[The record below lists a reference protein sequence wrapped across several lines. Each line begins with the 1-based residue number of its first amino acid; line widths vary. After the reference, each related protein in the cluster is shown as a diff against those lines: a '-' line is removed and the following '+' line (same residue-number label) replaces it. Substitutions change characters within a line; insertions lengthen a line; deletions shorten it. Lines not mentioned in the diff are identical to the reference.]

1 MNRKARLRRSLSMK
15 ISFSLL
21 LLAAPVFVIS
31 LGVLFEQSRRFIRE
45 DAMRRA
51 TCVLNTTMQHVRN
64 HMSLVETA
72 ANANLRFVEENF
84 VPDSLLS
91 MSRRIVRLNRH
102 VYGCSIS
109 AEPDVFSEYGR
120 CFSAYSIRQADSI
133 LTISEEPYEYFEES
147 WYKMPIDSCRGCWV
161 DPFVGSDSDDV
172 FTVDLIASYGLPVHR
187 KDGQVVGVLSTDLSF
202 PKLAETIRNVEQPYP
217 HAHFVL
223 VGSDGRYL
231 IHPDSMLH
239 LNKTVFS
246 DGKEKGNNDLIALG
260 YQLLAGQQGTT
271 QLELNGQLCHFCYR
285 PVPGTRWSLVLVCPD
300 SDILSGYHQLA
311 YLITFL
317 ILVGLFLIHWRCYR
331 VVKKN
336 ITPLQQLLEM
346 TKQITEGNYNAEI
359 PRSKHVNAIGRLQ
372 NSFATM
378 QQSIYDYVGDIRKT
392 AAETRRNNEEL
403 AVAKRQAEEAFKQ
416 KSLFIQNVS
425 HQIRTPLNIIMGFTQ
440 VLRESLAA
448 HRPDAAV
455 QDVLPAEELASITLM
470 IKHNA
475 GHLSRMVYMLFD
487 SSETGVVEEMQSQI
501 DEQVSCNAVARECVD
516 FINYHFPDVHISF
529 ETQLPDLFCI
539 PSNYIILMRTIR
551 ELLYNSAKFSDGQ
564 HIALRIAQVGN
575 NVRFV
580 IEDVGPG
587 LSEQSKEHMFKFFTK
602 VDDMSEG
609 LGLGLPLCKR
619 HSKVLGG
626 DLRLDAFYR
635 EGCRFIIELPIV
647 RG

>member
-1 MNRKARLRRSLSMK
+1 MNRRARLRRSLSMK
-15 ISFSLL
+15 ISVSLL
-21 LLAAPVFVIS
+21 LLAVPIFVIS
-31 LGVLFEQSRRFIRE
+31 LGVLFVQSRRFIRE
-45 DAMRRA
+45 DALRRA

-72 ANANLRFVEENF
+72 ANANIKLVEEQF
-84 VPDSLLS
+84 VPDSLLAL
-91 MSRRIVRLNRH
+91 SRRIVRINRH
-102 VYGCSIS
+102 VSGCSIS
-109 AEPDVFSEYGR
+109 AEPDAFSEYGR
-120 CFSAYSIRQADSI
+120 YFSAYSVRHGDSVFAVV
-133 LTISEEPYEYFEES
+133 EEPYDYFERS
-147 WYKMPIDSCRGCWV
+147 WYKTPVNLGKACWV
-161 DPFVGSDSDDV
+161 DPFVDTDEGGI
-172 FTVDLIASYGLPVHR
+172 FANEMIASYCRPIYDKNR
-187 KDGQVVGVLSTDLSF
+187 KLLGVLSTELSF
-202 PKLAETIRNVEQPYP
+202 PTLAETIRNVEQPYP

-231 IHPDSMLH
+231 FHPDSTLH
-239 LNKTVFS
+239 LNKTIFS
-246 DGKEKGNNDLIALG
+246 DGEAKGSNDLIALG
-260 YQLLAGQQGTT
+260 YQLLEGQEGIM
-271 QLELNGQLCHFCYR
+271 QLELNGQFCHVCYR

-300 SDILSGYHQLA
+300 SDILGGYHQLA

-317 ILVGLFLIHWRCYR
+317 ILVGLFLIYWRCYR

-359 PRSKHVNAIGRLQ
+359 PRSKHVNAIGQLQ

-455 QDVLPAEELASITLM
+455 QDVLPAEEIASITLM

-487 SSETGVVEEMQSQI
+487 SSETGVVEEMQSQLN
-501 DEQVSCNAVARECVD
+501 EQVSCNAVAHECID
-516 FINYHFPDVHISF
+516 FVNYHFPNVHINF
-529 ETQLPDLFCI
+529 ETQLPDSFCMT
-539 PSNYIILMRTIR
+539 SNYIILMRTIR

-564 HIALRIAQVGN
+564 HIVLRIAQVGN
-575 NVRFV
+575 NVRFE